1 MTGVIALI
9 LLLFLTFAPATRAE
23 NVKVG
28 IPSLTVTMLPLAV
41 AGERGHFQQEGLNV
55 ELVLMPRR

>member
-1 MTGVIALI
+1 MVSMFALAFV
-9 LLLFLTFAPATRAE
+9 FLVAFTSRAAAE

-41 AGERGHFQQEGLNV
+41 ARERGYFQQRG
-55 ELVLMPRR
+55 